1 MVSVDVKQHCTLLA
15 TRPRETTMHASPR
28 RRSRY
33 SRREARHAE
42 WWRTD
47 TLSWMSLP
55 SLVGKPRSW
64 LVDAVSV
71 SPSHV
76 QHISQ
81 QLPLPSW
88 PCGLRLKQSFIDLI
102 DPVYRTW
109 AKGAQRIKPVCYWT
123 SFKQRWDFFGLFLFS
138 PSLSPPLCS
147 IVCIEEVGFWL
158 FSLSFQV

>member
-1 MVSVDVKQHCTLLA
+1 
-15 TRPRETTMHASPR
+15 
-28 RRSRY
+28 
-33 SRREARHAE
+33 
-42 WWRTD
+42 
-47 TLSWMSLP
+47 MSLP

-76 QHISQ
+76 QHSSQ
-81 QLPLPSW
+81 QMPLPSW

-123 SFKQRWDFFGLFLFS
+123 SFKQRWDFLGLFLL
-138 PSLSPPLCS
+138 PPPLFPPSVFYCLYWRS
-147 IVCIEEVGFWL
+147 WVWGF
-158 FSLSFQV
+158 FSFFSSAGKIICTLVLWHLAKFANIGELIANSTTSTTIIMLLLPTTI